1 MDYRRIIFPVSITAF
16 IVNFIMIA
24 SLRWDYI
31 SYWFYIDIL
40 LAIMPVILFFS
51 FIKLKKNLYL
61 FILWFIL
68 FVSSFVSFWFLKKE
82 LGIFEF
88 NFTSLVPLIASL
100 IMLYYAIVCFLLG
113 NEIISEKNDV
123 LGFYTR
129 VNKKYKKELF
139 YPSNRLCSI
148 MYFVCFI
155 LEVLM
160 IFFLG
165 VAYKYFATIALLVMP
180 FIITYVNE
188 KYLFEKIKKDISSNS
203 NWRLFLFFIS
213 FLF

>member
-1 MDYRRIIFPVSITAF
+1 MDYRRIIFQFSITAF
-16 IVNFIMIA
+16 IVNFIMITL
-24 SLRWDYI
+24 LRWDYI

-40 LAIMPVILFFS
+40 LAIMPVILLFS

-61 FILWFIL
+61 FILWCIL

-203 NWRLFLFFIS
+203 N
-213 FLF
+213 

>member
-68 FVSSFVSFWFLKKE
+68 FVSSFVLFWFLKKE

-88 NFTSLVPLIASL
+88 NSTSFVPLIASL
-100 IMLYYAIVCFLLG
+100 IMLYYAVVSFLIG
-113 NEIISEKNDV
+113 NEVISKKNDV
-123 LGFYTR
+123 LGFNTKM
-129 VNKKYKKELF
+129 NKEYKKELF
-139 YPSNRLCSI
+139 YASNRLFSI
-148 MYFVCFI
+148 TCFVFFV

-165 VAYKYFATIALLVMP
+165 VAYKYFGTVALLAIP
-180 FIITYVNE
+180 FIITYNNE
-188 KYLFEKIKKDISSNS
+188 KYLFKKLKKDIGSSAN
-203 NWRLFLFFIS
+203 
-213 FLF
+213 